1 MRSLA
6 AKACT
11 RVFAILF
18 TAACLLAADP
28 FFLRRSIADV
38 APQPDDLTAG
48 AKAASYKPIFGIG
61 DKDAG
66 RLVGVARYGELTVNP
81 GGSSAIVSYPAEE
94 QLYYILEGSGTL
106 LYDDQK
112 APVKQDDFMYLP
124 INVKHGITN
133 SSGAPVRVIV
143 MGYKIPAGKQL
154 APTAK
159 LMLANSAEVQLQVLG
174 SHGPTTQFKL
184 LMGTTESTRDR
195 LSAAS
200 EMTSLFIM
208 DFAPGGT
215 NIPHN
220 HAREEEI
227 YLLMRGTG
235 DIVAG
240 KTTDGQEMRHAAK
253 QGDVFFF
260 GPSTQVGY
268 YSAAKEGQP
277 HDLILAVR
285 SSLPGAG
292 GGRRGGGQSPAS
304 AK

>member
-1 MRSLA
+1 MASISLRVCRSL
-6 AKACT
+6 
-11 RVFAILF
+11 VVVLF
-18 TAACLLAADP
+18 TALSLMAADP

-48 AKAASYKPIFGIG
+48 AKATSYKPIFGVG
-61 DKDAG
+61 DRDAA
-66 RLVGVARYGELTVNP
+66 RLVGVARYGELTVGP
-81 GGSSAIVSYPAEE
+81 GGSSALVSYPAEE
-94 QLYYILEGSGTL
+94 QLYYVLDGSGTL

-112 APVKQDDFMYLP
+112 APIKPDDFMYLP
-124 INVKHGITN
+124 LNVRHGVAN
-133 SSGAPVRVIV
+133 SSSAPVRVIV
-143 MGYKIPAGKQL
+143 MGYKIPAGKQV
-154 APTAK
+154 APTPK
-159 LMLANSAEVQLQVLG
+159 LMLANAADVQLQVLG

-184 LMGTTESTRDR
+184 LMGTTQSTRDR

-220 HAREEEI
+220 HAREEEV
-227 YLLMRGTG
+227 YLLMRGSG

-240 KTTDGQEMRHAAK
+240 KTADGQEARHPAK

-292 GGRRGGGQSPAS
+292 SRRGGGQAPEPA
-304 AK
+304 K